1 MPAEA
6 ADQRA
11 GAGNIAARRD
21 IRRAEAARVL
31 GLLDSSGLPER
42 ARSWIVDGADSPT
55 VRALAMAP
63 ADSASDGARHAL
75 LIEIAAERG
84 LGFTRV
90 QDARTFQAQEIIRAR
105 SFNLDVSS
113 QIFSLANAYTDEVI
127 HKLRGFVARLTH
139 R

>member
-84 LGFTRV
+84 LGFARV